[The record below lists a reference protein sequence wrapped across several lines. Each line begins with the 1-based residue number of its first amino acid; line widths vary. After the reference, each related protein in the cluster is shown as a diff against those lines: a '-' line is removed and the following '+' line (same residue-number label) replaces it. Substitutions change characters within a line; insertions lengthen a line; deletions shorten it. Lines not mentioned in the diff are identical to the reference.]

1 MFKFSLVLVFISF
14 FFSELHSGKL
24 INYSTDSD
32 TLFCGRK
39 ISFTKINPYDTLSI
53 YFSLDSGKSWKL
65 ITNDF
70 DKQVDWIVPFTL
82 KKNLIIKT
90 KQHKIQPMQLI
101 WEVPNAHLGEI
112 RSIDFS
118 TNGKLLLTLG
128 RDGLIK
134 VWDIEQRKAIDSIG
148 ISGTD
153 YYYDAKFLKDPNK
166 VIFTLQNRTVLWNRQ
181 NKSTDIFYTI
191 GNFIR
196 KIDLNPTNNNFSII
210 TDDINLAVFN
220 ETFFLP
226 IPINFKTFS
235 KSQYANAYDLKY
247 SVDGKQ
253 VLIAT
258 YNGKLL
264 ITNGN
269 TEIPYSVDNKPI
281 YSASFT
287 NEPGLLA
294 FGGASNQLGFYR
306 TGEKSSF
313 KVEPKFEMSIREIKF
328 SKDRNEVLAGS
339 LDSTLKI
346 WSSKDFKYVP
356 YFIKEPYGIFTIDI
370 TQTSDTI
377 ATAGRNNTFRI
388 WLNYRDIGKEQI
400 DTFSCLQEIFI
411 SVETEKENI
420 LPKELIK
427 FKYFSESQYKDTL
440 QKIGKWVIKSKV
452 SFPYRSLNSYVYEGN
467 LQNDKYQFSIDTNLR
482 FKSEPISKWTFRSL
496 YNNNIEEII
505 DINDV
510 KIIPEDNFYPIVQK
524 NTVSVDFIC
533 KTLTKIGFEPI
544 PKIIRTEFFKDLIE
558 IEFDSSILEK
568 YDIFVSDYFGIIPKV
583 YKNNDNPNLIR
594 IDGLISKF
602 FIINLKSSIYSITYK
617 LIVE

>member
-1 MFKFSLVLVFISF
+1 MFKFSLVLMFISF
-14 FFSELHSGKL
+14 FFSELHTEKL

-118 TNGKLLLTLG
+118 TNGKLVLTLG

-134 VWDIEQRKAIDSIG
+134 VWDIEQRKAIDSIK

-153 YYYDAKFLKDPNK
+153 YFYDAKFLKDPNK
-166 VIFTLQNRTVLWNRQ
+166 VIFTLQDRTVLWNRQ

-269 TEIPYSVDNKPI
+269 TENSFSVDTKPI
-281 YSASFT
+281 YAATPTSDPNLF
-287 NEPGLLA
+287 A

-306 TGEKSSF
+306 FGDNAF
-313 KVEPKFEMSIREIKF
+313 KVEPKFDLPIREIKY
-328 SKDRNEVLAGS
+328 SNERNEVFAGS
-339 LDSTLKI
+339 LDSTLRI
-346 WSSKDFKYVP
+346 WSASDFTYVP
-356 YFIKEPYGIFTIDI
+356 YFLKEPYGILTLDL

-400 DTFSCLQEIFI
+400 DTFTCLQEVFI
-411 SVETEKENI
+411 SVEVDKDNI
-420 LPKELIK
+420 MPKDLVK
-427 FKYFSESQYKDTL
+427 FKYFAESQFKDTL
-440 QKIGKWVIKSKV
+440 MKIGKWGIKSKV
-452 SFPYRSLNSYVYEGN
+452 SFPYRSLNSYVYESN

-482 FKSEPISKWTFRSL
+482 FKSEPISEWTFTSL
-496 YNNNIEEII
+496 YNNNEKEII
-505 DINDV
+505 DVSNV
-510 KIIPEDNFYPIVQK
+510 SIIPEDNFYPIVQE

-544 PKIIRTEFFKDLIE
+544 PKIMRKEYFKDFVE
-558 IEFDSSILEK
+558 IEFDTNIWEK
-568 YDIFVSDYFGIIPKV
+568 YDIFVSDYFGITKKV
-583 YKNNDNPNLIR
+583 AINTHNPNLIK
-594 IDGLISKF
+594 IDRLIYSVL
-602 FIINLKSSIYSITYK
+602 IINLRSAIYNITYK